1 MEHLLKMYQEYS
13 DRKFDEIRE
22 DIHEIRQKMDEIHE
36 FKVTSI
42 ATSRTVSMIVSAV
55 CGLVTLLV
63 TSFLTIKFH

>member
-1 MEHLLKMYQEYS
+1 MEQLFKLYTEYN
-13 DRKFDEIRE
+13 DKKFDEVRS
-22 DIHEIRQKMDEIHE
+22 DIHELRQKIEEIHE

>member
-13 DRKFDEIRE
+13 DKKFDEIRE
-22 DIHEIRQKMDEIHE
+22 DIQEIRQRMDEIHE